1 MDYDLI
7 AEIQAKTNDL
17 QVAIR
22 SLRKTGQRRAETER
36 DYKIILRQ
44 EALKLRDSGMAVGM
58 IDKTVY
64 GVEEVAAARYERDV
78 AEAVYQANLE
88 SINATKLMLRLL
100 DAQISREW
108 GGALHD

>member
-7 AEIQAKTNDL
+7 REIESKTHDL
-17 QVAIR
+17 EVAIR
-22 SLRKTGQRRAETER
+22 SLRKTGQKRAETER
-36 DYKIILRQ
+36 DYKVILRQ

-64 GVEEVAAARYERDV
+64 GIEAVAAARYERDV

-100 DAQISREW
+100 DAQINREW
-108 GGALHD
+108 GGNLHD

>member
-36 DYKIILRQ
+36 DYKIKLRQ

-64 GVEEVAAARYERDV
+64 GIESVAAARYERDV

-100 DAQISREW
+100 DAQVNREW
-108 GGALHD
+108 GGAIHD

>member
-7 AEIQAKTNDL
+7 REIESKTHDL
-17 QVAIR
+17 EVAIR
-22 SLRKTGQRRAETER
+22 SLRKTGQKRAETER

-64 GVEEVAAARYERDV
+64 GIEAVAAARYERDV
-78 AEAVYQANLE
+78 AEAVYAANLE

>member
-7 AEIQAKTNDL
+7 QEIQAKTNDL

-36 DYKIILRQ
+36 DYKIKLRQ

-100 DAQISREW
+100 DAQINREW
-108 GGALHD
+108 GGNLHD